1 MSVYKY
7 IFKKLISYLLHETLI
22 EFCKA
27 RIYFNFFLLYIV
39 IFIEK
44 NKIMGD
50 GHRCWKTYYS
60 QLLGLLEK
68 GINHVNQ

>member
-27 RIYFNFFLLYIV
+27 RIYFIYFNFFY
-39 IFIEK
+39 FI
-44 NKIMGD
+44 
-50 GHRCWKTYYS
+50 
-60 QLLGLLEK
+60 
-68 GINHVNQ
+68 